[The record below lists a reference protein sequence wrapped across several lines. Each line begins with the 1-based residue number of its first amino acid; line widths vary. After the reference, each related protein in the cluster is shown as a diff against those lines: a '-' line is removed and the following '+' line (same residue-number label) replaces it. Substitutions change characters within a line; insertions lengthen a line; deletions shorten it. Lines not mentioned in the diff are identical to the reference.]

1 MVNPISAAYNMFLG
15 FFSILP
21 EPIRYFVFLVL
32 GLFFILCIVKV
43 VMYH

>member
-21 EPIRYFVFLVL
+21 EPIRYLIFLIF

-43 VMYH
+43 VFH